1 MTIPPTIRPEIKK
14 ENERQRKQMM
24 EKHKEYKKLINNTP
38 AGKSFREMMDSK
50 LRDQDA

>member
-1 MTIPPTIRPEIKK
+1 MTITTTIRPEIKK

-38 AGKSFREMMDSK
+38 AGKSFREMMEERKDE
-50 LRDQDA
+50 R